1 MKVREAEFP
10 LRLKELLSLNWADQ
24 QLWEWPYLL
33 VTSCLCKTTCNHLI
47 VRTNSVFGGL
57 IKEDISLPVHITLVS
72 RGTIRRA
79 QESMNQGGEK
89 QQ

>member
-72 RGTIRRA
+72 SGTIRRA